1 MQTVA
6 YFLTTAINATC
17 CILLYSRFDFY
28 ATCCIIKLVKKYK
41 QYSMSL
47 AHVLLT
53 SLIEKPSTGIELAR
67 RFDRS
72 MGFFW
77 NATHQQIY
85 RELSAMQQKGWI
97 SPIEDDNAN
106 SRKKTY
112 QAERL
117 GRTELTNWMVK
128 QSPPAQLREEL
139 MVRLR
144 AEAQIGGNTVLP
156 ELERHLQLHQDNLKL
171 YQAIFAKD
179 FAQANEQDR
188 TLFIHKH
195 ILQLGIDLEIGWI
208 KWLETLIPAL
218 KAFDQN
224 N

>member
-1 MQTVA
+1 
-6 YFLTTAINATC
+6 
-17 CILLYSRFDFY
+17 
-28 ATCCIIKLVKKYK
+28 
-41 QYSMSL
+41 MSL

-97 SPIEDDNAN
+97 STLEDESSN

-112 QAERL
+112 QVEQL
-117 GRTELTNWMVK
+117 GRTELADWMVK

-144 AEAQIGGNTVLP
+144 AEAQVGDATVLP
-156 ELERHLQLHQDNLKL
+156 ELERHLILHQEKL
-171 YQAIFAKD
+171 QIYQQIFSKD
-179 FAQANEQDR
+179 FSATENENR
-188 TLFIHKH
+188 TLYIHKM
-195 ILQLGIDLEIGWI
+195 ILQLGINLEVGWI
-208 KWLETLIPAL
+208 EWLEAMITGL
-218 KAFDQN
+218 KKFEQS
-224 N
+224 

>member
-1 MQTVA
+1 MT
-6 YFLTTAINATC
+6 L
-17 CILLYSRFDFY
+17 RPFY
-28 ATCCIIKLVKKYK
+28 LRNITE
-41 QYSMSL
+41 MSL

-85 RELSAMQQKGWI
+85 RELSAMQSKGWI
-97 SPIEDDNAN
+97 STIEDDGAT

-112 QAERL
+112 QAEQL
-117 GRTELTNWMVK
+117 GRTELADWLVK

-144 AEAQIGGNTVLP
+144 VEAQLGGNTVLP
-156 ELERHLQLHQDNLKL
+156 ELVRHLILHKEKL
-171 YQAIFAKD
+171 QIYQSIFAKD
-179 FAQANEQDR
+179 FGHAEENDR
-188 TLFIHKH
+188 TLYIHRM
-195 ILQLGIDLEIGWI
+195 ILQLGINLECGWI
-208 KWLETLIPAL
+208 EWLETMIPAL
-218 KAFDQN
+218 KNFEK
-224 N
+224 

>member
-1 MQTVA
+1 
-6 YFLTTAINATC
+6 
-17 CILLYSRFDFY
+17 
-28 ATCCIIKLVKKYK
+28 
-41 QYSMSL
+41 MSL

-85 RELSAMQQKGWI
+85 RELSAMLQKGWI
-97 SPIEDDNAN
+97 SPIEDDDAQ

-112 QAERL
+112 QVEQL
-117 GRTELTNWMVK
+117 GRSELASWMVK

-171 YQAIFAKD
+171 YQAIYSKD
-179 FAQANEQDR
+179 FANADVQDR

-208 KWLETLIPAL
+208 QWLEKLIPAL
-218 KAFDQN
+218 KAFDEN
-224 N
+224 HESH

>member
-1 MQTVA
+1 M
-6 YFLTTAINATC
+6 LAIFMFNATC

-117 GRTELTNWMVK
+117 GRTELANWMVK

-218 KAFDQN
+218 KAFDQKN
-224 N
+224 